1 MKNNSKKPIVP
12 FLLFFFIFSY
22 FLPAFSQQSS
32 YEELVKYERQ
42 SNFIKEFKIPVSE
55 IGLKGITTDTDG
67 NAWFYH
73 STNNT
78 STIFKLDPKNGKFD
92 RFDIEGKTVADSPI
106 INLAGGL
113 LVFDKN
119 RSFVWFTD
127 SRTNSIGKL
136 DTQNGKVDLIPIP
149 TEKSGPMGITLSP
162 DGKYVWF
169 SEIIANKISR
179 LNVESN
185 EIVEYSTGEQSGP
198 TFLTF
203 DKAGKLW
210 ATLTY
215 SNSILRVTTDALD
228 NDISNALYTIKLPA
242 MFSPFGIVVID
253 SDGKQKIFFSDHGS
267 SRIISVDSSSDFQS
281 YTTFW
286 TSPSYVYPV
295 TLPGQLVVDNSGNIY
310 FPQHGGNRI
319 SKLNLESN
327 IITEYDIP
335 TGPLSTVVFIAASHD
350 DTKIWF
356 TEVAANKVAYLDTT
370 INIPFNLYVESDNK
384 LTLVDNEQKT
394 IDVLLK
400 TNENNSSLVSLSE
413 VELGITGM
421 TESGLEGILYNAQP
435 QRVDLIQNKTIES
448 KINLSLDEKAK
459 AGDYNIMVRAII
471 AENDQLLVSQLY
483 PISITLDIP
492 TTLKEAQL
500 DLHDDKKIE
509 SNNQLLHDSIRMV
522 ALVVAIGLIGFLI
535 YNRAKKKKT
544 S

>member
-1 MKNNSKKPIVP
+1 MHQNFKILIVIVM
-12 FLLFFFIFSY
+12 LFSLHIFNVD
-22 FLPAFSQQSS
+22 AQQIKQ
-32 YEELVKYERQ
+32 EELVQYTKT
-42 SNFIKEFKIPVSE
+42 SNFIKEFKIPLDTL
-55 IGLKGITTDTDG
+55 GLKGITTDSQG

-78 STIFKLDPKNGKFD
+78 SAIFKLDPKNGTFN
-92 RFDIEGKTVADSPI
+92 RFDIEGKTLSDSAI

-119 RSFVWFTD
+119 RSLVWFTD

-136 DTQNGKVDLIPIP
+136 DTQNGKMSLIPI
-149 TEKSGPMGITLSP
+149 TSENSSPMGITLSP

-169 SEIIANKISR
+169 SEIIANKIAR
-179 LNVESN
+179 LSVESN
-185 EIVEYSTGEQSGP
+185 EIVEYPTGEQSGP

-203 DKAGKLW
+203 DKSGKLW
-210 ATLTY
+210 VTLSY
-215 SNSILRVTTDALD
+215 SNSILRVNTDSLD
-228 NDISNALYTIKLPA
+228 NDILNALYTIKLPA
-242 MFSPFGIVVID
+242 TIFSPFGIVVID
-253 SDGKQKIFFSDHGS
+253 SNGKQKIFFSDHGS

-295 TLPGQLVVDNSGNIY
+295 TLPGQLVLDNSGNIY

-335 TGPLSTVVFIAASHD
+335 TGPLSTVIFIAVSHD

-356 TEVAANKVAYLDTT
+356 TEVVANKVAYLDTT
-370 INIPFNLYVESDNK
+370 INVPFNLYVESNNK

-394 IDVLLK
+394 IDVILK
-400 TNENNSSLVSLSE
+400 ANENNSSLVSLSE

-421 TESGLEGILYNAQP
+421 TESGLEGIIYNAQP
-435 QRVDLIQNKTIES
+435 QRVDLTQNKIIES
-448 KINLSLDEKAK
+448 KIDLLLDEKAK
-459 AGDYNIMVRAII
+459 GGKYTIMVRAIT
-471 AENDQLLVSQLY
+471 AENDQLLISQLY

-492 TTLKEAQL
+492 PTLEEAQR
-500 DLHDDKKIE
+500 DLADDKKAE
-509 SNNQLLHDSIRMV
+509 SDNQLLYDSIRMV

-535 YNRAKKKKT
+535 YNRAKKKET